1 MLHGPKCKRCRREG
15 MKLYLKGARCYTS
28 KCPIETGRPV
38 PGMHGSRRMKVTD
51 FGTQLREKQK
61 LRRYYG
67 LAEGQFRLF
76 FSRAAKRRGITGE
89 LLLQFLELR
98 LDNLVYRM
106 GFAPSRRAARQFVLH
121 NHITVDGRKVNVP
134 SMVLKEGAV
143 IGVRSKENSRLRVAE
158 SLDVAE
164 SRQLSPWLSL
174 DKDKLEGTVVRIP
187 SREEI
192 SPLVNEQRIVEL
204 YSK

>member
-1 MLHGPKCKRCRREG
+1 

-38 PGMHGSRRMKVTD
+38 PGMHGTRRTKVTD
-51 FGTQLREKQK
+51 YGTQLREKQK

-76 FSRAAKRRGITGE
+76 FARAAKQRGITGE
-89 LLLQFLELR
+89 LLLQLLELR

-121 NHITVDGRKVNVP
+121 NHVMVDGHKANVP
-134 SMVLKEGAV
+134 SMVLKEGTV
-143 IGVRSKENSRLRVAE
+143 IGVRSKENSRSRVTE
-158 SLDVAE
+158 SLEAAE

-174 DKDKLEGTVVRIP
+174 DKEKLEGTVVRIP
-187 SREEI
+187 SRDEI
-192 SPLVNEQRIVEL
+192 SPLVNEQLVVEL